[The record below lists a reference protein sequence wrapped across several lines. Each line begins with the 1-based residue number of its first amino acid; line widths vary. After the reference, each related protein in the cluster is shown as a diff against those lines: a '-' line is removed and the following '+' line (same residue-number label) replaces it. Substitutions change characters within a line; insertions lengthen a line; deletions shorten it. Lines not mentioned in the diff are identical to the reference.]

1 MSHVIN
7 GILCNARS
15 FTSNS
20 DIFSTT
26 VKTVSR
32 NKLDYRQKQKQK
44 KKKMRRLAEHV
55 HFKKGYE
62 TLTFNILQNIEN
74 VMLPKK
80 HHCGIQEANL

>member
-1 MSHVIN
+1 MSHVIK

-32 NKLDYRQKQKQK
+32 NKLDYRQKLKQNK
-44 KKKMRRLAEHV
+44 KKKNAQACRACSFQERV
-55 HFKKGYE
+55 R
-62 TLTFNILQNIEN
+62 NID
-74 VMLPKK
+74 V
-80 HHCGIQEANL
+80 